1 MKKSTINYQLST
13 IHYQLSTINYPQ
25 LEEIWQQTLQWQPNY
40 QQQQL
45 FQQLYEEIL
54 TGNGQLNLTRITEPK
69 EFWEKHLWDSLAAMK
84 GLEKI
89 VGIEKIKCSQ
99 KVIDIGTGAGF
110 PGIPVAIAFPPSQ
123 VTLLDATRK
132 KIAFLTSLINK
143 LAIEN
148 AMTLSGRAE
157 DMGRSPSY
165 RATYDIALVRAVGSP
180 SVVAE
185 YALPLLK
192 IGGVAILYRGVWSHG
207 DTEMLEKAVL
217 LLGSTIESIE
227 SFVTP
232 LTKSVRH
239 CIYLRKT
246 NSTPSTYPRAV
257 GIPTKEPL

>member
-13 IHYQLSTINYPQ
+13 IHYPQ
-25 LEEIWQQTLQWQPNY
+25 LEEIWQQTLQWQPNL

-54 TGNGQLNLTRITEPK
+54 TGNSQLNLTRITEPK

-84 GLEKI
+84 GLE
-89 VGIEKIKCSQ
+89 VAIEKEKYSQ

-110 PGIPVAIAFPPSQ
+110 PGIPVAIAFPSSQ
-123 VTLLDATRK
+123 VTLLDATQK

-192 IGGVAILYRGVWSHG
+192 IGGVAILYRGVWSDG

-232 LTKSVRH
+232 LTESVRH